1 MDKFNEENELSRQGA
16 LEADRSYEAREEQ
29 EGITL
34 SRIWHMIAKH
44 WIVLVACTV
53 VGFAGGIGYSK
64 LIKTPKYQATTQI
77 MTICNDPTLDTE
89 KAISLSLKQAAIA
102 YGYMSMDEVVNAVGA
117 KMEAN
122 GYDAYTKDSSGKKTG
137 NVDTVTVK
145 NYYTVTIPTVTN
157 NATSVFVN
165 VTSTCKTK
173 QMAIDVANYVVDATI
188 ELVNT
193 EGTNGYMNLKNSI
206 ASMGKATNAKD
217 TSTSTWVISL
227 IGALIGV
234 VLGAG
239 YGIVRELTNTK
250 VSSKQDLETLTGYKV
265 IGMIPDYQLVEDAAN
280 KQGGKKH
287 E

>member
-44 WIVLVACTV
+44 WIVLVACTA
-53 VGFAGGIGYSK
+53 VGFVGGIGYSK

-102 YGYMSMDEVVNAVGA
+102 YGYMSMDEVVNAVGT

-145 NYYTVTIPTVTN
+145 SYYTVTIPTVTN

>member
-1 MDKFNEENELSRQGA
+1 MDKFNEESELSRQGA
-16 LEADRSYEAREEQ
+16 LETDRSYEVKEEQ

-34 SRIWHMIAKH
+34 SRLWHMIAKH
-44 WIVLVACTV
+44 WIVLIACTA

-77 MTICNDPTLDTE
+77 MAVPSDD
-89 KAISLSLKQAAIA
+89 SLSDQEAINLALKKAAIA
-102 YGYMSMDEVVNAVGA
+102 YGYMTSEEVLKSVGV
-117 KMEAN
+117 KMEEKGYNAYVKDAN
-122 GYDAYTKDSSGKKTG
+122 GNKTE
-137 NVDTVTVK
+137 NVDIAAVK
-145 NYYTVTIPTVTN
+145 SYYTVTIPTVTN
-157 NATSVFVN
+157 NATNIFVN
-165 VTSTCKTK
+165 VTSTCKNK

-193 EGTNGYMNLKNSI
+193 KGTNGYTILKESI
-206 ASMGKATNAKD
+206 RTMGEATDAKD

-234 VLGAG
+234 VVGAG

-250 VSSKQDLETLTGYKV
+250 VTSKQDLENLTGYKV
-265 IGMIPDYQLVEDAAN
+265 IGMIPDYQLVEEAAG
-280 KQGGKKH
+280 KKGGKKH